1 MTSARTWSWAALA
14 GLAVPLAL
22 GTVPAHAATA
32 AKPYDF
38 NGDGAV
44 ELVVGAPGLEVG
56 GHEEAGGVA
65 VIPSAGLDGEKVVTQ
80 STSKVVGAS
89 EDGDRFGSAVASAD
103 FDRDGYADL
112 AVGQPDEGNKNADGS
127 GAVTVLY
134 GTAKG
139 LSGKRSAQIAE
150 PSGTEE
156 YAGFGTSVAAG
167 DVNGDGYPDL
177 VVGAPDDD
185 NTDGQQED
193 FPATGTVTVLF
204 GSKDGVKTKGSRLLR
219 GVRGTSSQDYRFGS
233 SVAVADVDGGGPAD
247 VVVLAKGHYDDDDG
261 GAFRGSASICSGA
274 TGGPTGCKRLVRS
287 TDLQG
292 NNTVVVGNVE
302 GDARPEIVVGVP
314 TSSVLSDP
322 GHLDVLT
329 LSGSGAGTSAQATRI
344 DQDDLGVPGASPK
357 EDERVD
363 DFGYSV
369 ALGRVDADG
378 YDDLAVGAPNE
389 AVGDERA
396 GRVVVVRGGAAGLA
410 TSGNTAYDQDTA
422 GVPGGS
428 EQGDAFGSSVSLV
441 DRNADGKADLTVGAA
456 GEDDD
461 QGRVTTL
468 LGTGSTITTVG
479 ADAFGLNALGYRDRF
494 QAGFGEV
501 LGR

>member
-1 MTSARTWSWAALA
+1 MRRTRAWSVMAMA

-22 GTVPAHAATA
+22 GSVPAHAATA

-38 NGDGAV
+38 NGDGST

-56 GHEEAGGVA
+56 GHEDAGGVA
-65 VIPSAGLDGEKVVTQ
+65 VVPSAGLSGEKVITQ
-80 STSKVVGAS
+80 STAKVVGAS
-89 EDGDRFGSAVASAD
+89 EEGDRFGSAVASAD
-103 FDRDGYADL
+103 FDLDGYADL
-112 AVGQPDEGNKNADGS
+112 AVGQPDENNKNADGS

-134 GTAKG
+134 GSSKG
-139 LSGKRSAQIAE
+139 LSGKRSAQITE

-156 YAGFGTSVAAG
+156 YAGFGTAVATG
-167 DVNGDGYPDL
+167 DVNGDGYADL
-177 VVGAPDDD
+177 VVGAPEDD
-185 NTDGQQED
+185 NTDGQEED
-193 FPATGTVTVLF
+193 APATGTVTILF
-204 GSKDGVKTKGSRLLR
+204 GSKDGVRTKGSRLLR
-219 GVRGTSSQDYRFGS
+219 GVRGTTSQDYRFGS

-247 VVVLAKGHYDDDDG
+247 VVVLAEGHFDDDDG
-261 GAFRGSASICSGA
+261 GAFPGSASICSGA
-274 TGGPTGCKRLVRS
+274 TGGPTGCRRVVRS

-314 TSSVLSDP
+314 TSSILSDP

-363 DFGYSV
+363 DFGYAV
-369 ALGRVDADG
+369 AVGRVDADG
-378 YDDLAVGAPNE
+378 YDDLAVGAPSE

-410 TSGNTAYDQDTA
+410 TSGNKAYDQDTP

-428 EQGDAFGSSVSLV
+428 EQYDGFGSSVSLV
-441 DRNADGKADLTVGAA
+441 DRDADGKADLTVGAS

-468 LGTGSTITTVG
+468 LGNGSTISTED
-479 ADAFGLNALGYRDRF
+479 ADTFGLNTLGYRHRL
-494 QAGFGEV
+494 QAE
-501 LGR
+501 LGLVMGR